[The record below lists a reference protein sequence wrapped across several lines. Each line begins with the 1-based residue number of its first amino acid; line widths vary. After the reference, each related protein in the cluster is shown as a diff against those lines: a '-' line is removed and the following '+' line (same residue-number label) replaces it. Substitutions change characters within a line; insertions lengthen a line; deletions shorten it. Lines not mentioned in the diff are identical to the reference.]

1 MIPLC
6 LRKFPN
12 LSAYQFVEDASETGV
27 TNWFEHVDLN
37 KERELTFRE
46 GYYSIHDTA
55 REILENKEASDILVN
70 ALSSLIGYNLK
81 KSMLAVMGIIV
92 CAIPLLPSLPRKH
105 RLKKPWLT

>member
-1 MIPLC
+1 M
-6 LRKFPN
+6 
-12 LSAYQFVEDASETGV
+12 EDASETGV

-81 KSMLAVMGIIV
+81 KSMLAVMGDNRLCDTASALPAEEAQTEKAMAYINEKLQE
-92 CAIPLLPSLPRKH
+92 IPK
-105 RLKKPWLT
+105 